1 MCKSWTGKTQ
11 PHSLQTCGHCV
22 RQTSHPTPLTPPWL
36 SSLIP
41 SSSFHGLWLWS
52 VLITLSCS
60 DLCDTEPYKFSQH
73 LGHLFS
79 LIFFWNLSP
88 VLQLSPKLCF
98 VGFGRDLNLHQYYSF
113 FPVLFSSHL
122 LLQVWGGAGVSS
134 PSRVTHSADQHM
146 VSGSSFVLLRI
157 YSFLFSQRSLLE
169 NKAPVNCGPCVLSGI
184 YPRSSL

>member
-52 VLITLSCS
+52 ILITLSCS

-122 LLQVWGGAGVSS
+122 LLQVWGGQVSLPPVES
-134 PSRVTHSADQHM
+134 LILLTNIWLVDLLLFC
-146 VSGSSFVLLRI
+146 SGFILSYFPKD
-157 YSFLFSQRSLLE
+157 LFWKTRPLSTV
-169 NKAPVNCGPCVLSGI
+169 APVF
-184 YPRSSL
+184 